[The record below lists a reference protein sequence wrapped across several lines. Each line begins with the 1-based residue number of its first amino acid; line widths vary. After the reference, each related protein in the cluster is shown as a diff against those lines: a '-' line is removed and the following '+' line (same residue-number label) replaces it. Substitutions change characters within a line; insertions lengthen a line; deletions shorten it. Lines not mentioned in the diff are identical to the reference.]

1 MTAAVVFHGA
11 LLVAGVVLLQLNSY
25 AWFFSDDWSW
35 LGERDVRSFDDLM
48 RSYNDHW
55 STVPFVLWRVMY
67 RVFGVGSYTPYLVTL
82 IASHLAIVAMLRVLM
97 RRCGVGPWTAS
108 VVAAPLV
115 LLGIG
120 EQAMSLASVL
130 NFNLAIV
137 LVLVHLVIVMDG
149 PAGPGKRDLFG
160 LGVGLVALMTSG
172 IAVLGVAAIGLTTLL
187 RRGPRAAAFHVAP
200 LGTIYLLWYAVFHT
214 EALIVPGVGNAT
226 PSQLASWT
234 WEGTSTAAK
243 GLVTTPWGWGAVLA
257 VILWVLVAVAVAL
270 SIRGGGV
277 AAALR
282 GDLAAPLALAA
293 AGIGFQ
299 VATGWGRA
307 ALAPD
312 TAAGSRYLYLLV
324 AWMLPLVAVAAQE
337 LAERRRMAGLAVCAI
352 LLAGIPWNSRQ
363 FGESIFNEG
372 FFTNYKTIMTAIA
385 HDPRLDDVPRD
396 IHPYRFLLDGPTAG
410 WLRANRSDGGLPEP
424 PTLSP
429 AQEAEVTARL
439 MVGQR
444 VGWAGDDCTSTGSS
458 ATTTLS
464 RGEEVGVKVPRGD
477 GSIWP
482 GPFISVEVL
491 DGDAVVGRAAY
502 QTTAVELYTGIGA
515 RPATVRFST
524 LDGSEISLC
533 E

>member
-1 MTAAVVFHGA
+1 MSSARGSEATGLHRRSDVTAAVVFHGA

-270 SIRGGGV
+270 SIRGGRGIPV
-277 AAALR
+277 PVPARGLDAALGRRRRPGAGRTTKDGRLSGVRHPAR
-282 GDLAAPLALAA
+282 GDPVELAPVRREHLQRRVLHQLQDDHDGDRPRSPARRRSPRHPPVPLPPRRAHGRVVAGQPLRRRAPRAPDALSRSGGRGDRAA
-293 AGIGFQ
+293 DGR
-299 VATGWGRA
+299 ATGGLGR
-307 ALAPD
+307 
-312 TAAGSRYLYLLV
+312 
-324 AWMLPLVAVAAQE
+324 
-337 LAERRRMAGLAVCAI
+337 
-352 LLAGIPWNSRQ
+352 
-363 FGESIFNEG
+363 
-372 FFTNYKTIMTAIA
+372 
-385 HDPRLDDVPRD
+385 
-396 IHPYRFLLDGPTAG
+396 
-410 WLRANRSDGGLPEP
+410 
-424 PTLSP
+424 
-429 AQEAEVTARL
+429 
-439 MVGQR
+439 
-444 VGWAGDDCTSTGSS
+444 
-458 ATTTLS
+458 
-464 RGEEVGVKVPRGD
+464 
-477 GSIWP
+477 
-482 GPFISVEVL
+482 
-491 DGDAVVGRAAY
+491 
-502 QTTAVELYTGIGA
+502 
-515 RPATVRFST
+515 
-524 LDGSEISLC
+524 
-533 E
+533 